1 MNSFNK
7 IGTLGWIGQ
16 SMILKRDTL
25 GSRNMRV
32 FDKLM
37 PLIRRI
43 DSLVPCPGLSLIA
56 IVKKTS
62 DDFHR
67 I

>member
-1 MNSFNK
+1 VLEMNTFNS
-7 IGTLGWIGQ
+7 IGTLGWIVQ

-25 GSRNMRV
+25 GSKNMKV
-32 FDKLM
+32 FNKLM

-43 DSLVPCPGLSLIA
+43 DQFVPITGLSLLA

-62 DDFHR
+62 
-67 I
+67 